1 MRLIYVT
8 AYLPDGASEAFIIPE
23 IEALT
28 RLGHQVLVVPRSP
41 GGGVVHG
48 EDLVAISRRE
58 RLFSPRVLKA
68 ALQVSAAAPIR
79 ALSAA
84 TCAFQSR
91 SAWLAMKNLAVVPKA
106 FWLANVAR
114 LWGADHIH
122 CHWSGTTATMAL
134 LASRISGIPWSLTA
148 HRWDIVDN
156 NLLSLKVGAASFV
169 RFISQDG
176 LKLAEAAGVTAG
188 AKIRFISMGVR
199 IPECRDA
206 RPAGEKVV
214 LCPARLE
221 EVKGHR
227 FLVEAW
233 RLLRDRGVGAKLW
246 LAGDGKLRP
255 RIQTQIR
262 ELGLQDTVLLLGT
275 VPNRAILQMYKEGVV
290 SALVLPSVDLGNGHH
305 EGVPVSLIEA
315 MSYAVPVVA
324 TPTGG
329 ITELVTPGAGLLVP
343 PENPV
348 ALADAVQPLLEN
360 VGLAEQLGHAGRRR
374 VIEAHDAD
382 RISEALAGAFMN
394 APAPLLGA
402 AAAHGSGEI
411 RRIPYDGVRLQR
423 VELRDL
429 GVAQGPAKEPKFIQD
444 ALH

>member
-28 RLGHQVLVVPRSP
+28 RHGHQVLVVPRSP
-41 GGGVVHG
+41 GGGVIHG
-48 EDLVAISRRE
+48 ENLVAISRRE

-68 ALQVSAAAPIR
+68 ALRVSAAAPIR

-84 TCAFQSR
+84 ACAFQSR

-106 FWLANVAR
+106 LWLANVAR

-122 CHWSGTTATMAL
+122 CHWSGTTATLAL

-148 HRWDIVDN
+148 HRWDIVEN
-156 NLLSLKVGAASFV
+156 NLLSRKVGAASFV

-176 LKLAEAAGVTAG
+176 LKLANVAGVTAG

-199 IPECRDA
+199 IPACREA
-206 RPAGEKVV
+206 RPAGDRVV
-214 LCPARLE
+214 LCSARLE

-233 RLLRDRGVGAKLW
+233 RLLQDRGVGAKLW
-246 LAGDGKLRP
+246 LAGDGTLRP
-255 RIQTQIR
+255 RIQAQIR

-275 VPNRAILQMYKEGVV
+275 VPNRSILRMYKEGVV

-305 EGVPVSLIEA
+305 EGVPVSLVEA
-315 MSYAVPVVA
+315 MSYAIPVVA

-343 PENPV
+343 PENPT
-348 ALADAVQPLLEN
+348 ALADAIQSLLEN
-360 VGLAEQLGHAGRRR
+360 VQLAEQVGHAGRRR
-374 VIEAHDAD
+374 IIEAHDVD
-382 RISEALAGAFMN
+382 RIAVALADAFTESS
-394 APAPLLGA
+394 PLLGA
-402 AAAHGSGEI
+402 AAAHGSGGV
-411 RRIPYDGVRLQR
+411 RRLPHDGVRLQS

-429 GVAQGPAKEPKFIQD
+429 GVAQGPAKEANLIQD

>member
-28 RLGHQVLVVPRSP
+28 RHGHEVLVVPRSP

-84 TCAFQSR
+84 TCAFRSR
-91 SAWLAMKNLAVVPKA
+91 SARLAMKNLAVVPKA
-106 FWLANVAR
+106 LWLANVAT

-148 HRWDIVDN
+148 HRWDIVEN
-156 NLLSLKVGAASFV
+156 NLLSLKVSDASFV

-176 LKLAEAAGVTAG
+176 LKLAKLAGVTAG

-206 RPAGEKVV
+206 RPAGDQVV

-275 VPNRAILQMYKEGVV
+275 VPNRSILRMYKEGLV

-305 EGVPVSLIEA
+305 EGVPVSLVEA

-360 VGLAEQLGHAGRRR
+360 VQLAEQVGHAGRRR
-374 VIEAHDAD
+374 VMEAHDAD
-382 RISEALAGAFMN
+382 RISEALASAFMN
-394 APAPLLGA
+394 ASAPLLDA
-402 AAAHGSGEI
+402 AVAHGSGVI
-411 RRIPYDGVRLQR
+411 RRSPYDGVRLQR
-423 VELRDL
+423 IELRDL
-429 GVAQGPAKEPKFIQD
+429 GVAQGPAKEPNLIQD

>member
-1 MRLIYVT
+1 MRLIYLT

-28 RLGHQVLVVPRSP
+28 RHGHQVLVVPRSP
-41 GGGVVHG
+41 GGGVIHG
-48 EDLVAISRRE
+48 EDLVAMSRRE

-68 ALQVSAAAPIR
+68 AVRVSAAAPIR
-79 ALSAA
+79 TLSAA
-84 TCAFQSR
+84 ACAFQSR
-91 SAWLAMKNLAVVPKA
+91 SAWLVMKNLAVVPKA
-106 FWLANVAR
+106 LWLANLAR

-148 HRWDIVDN
+148 HRWDIVEN
-156 NLLSLKVGAASFV
+156 NLLSLKVGDASFV

-176 LKLAEAAGVTAG
+176 LKLAKAAGVTAG

-246 LAGDGKLRP
+246 LAGDGTLRP

-275 VPNRAILQMYKEGVV
+275 VPNRSILRMYKEGVV
-290 SALVLPSVDLGNGHH
+290 SALVVPSVDLGNGHH
-305 EGVPVSLIEA
+305 EGIPVALIEA
-315 MSYAVPVVA
+315 MSYAIPVVA

-329 ITELVTPGAGLLVP
+329 ITELVIPGAGLLVP

-348 ALADAVQPLLEN
+348 ALADAIQSLLEN
-360 VGLAEQLGHAGRRR
+360 VQLAEQVGCAGRRH
-374 VIEAHDAD
+374 VIEAHDVD
-382 RISEALAGAFMN
+382 RIAAALVSGFMDSS
-394 APAPLLGA
+394 APSLDA
-402 AAAHGSGEI
+402 AAAHGSGDL
-411 RRIPYDGVRLQR
+411 RRLLHDGVRLQR

-429 GVAQGPAKEPKFIQD
+429 GVAQGPAKEPKLIQD
-444 ALH
+444 AFH